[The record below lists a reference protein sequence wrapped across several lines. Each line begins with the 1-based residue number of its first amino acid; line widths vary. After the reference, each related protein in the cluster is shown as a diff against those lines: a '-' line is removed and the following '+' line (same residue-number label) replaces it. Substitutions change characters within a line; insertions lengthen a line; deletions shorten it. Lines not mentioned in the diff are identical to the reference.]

1 MLAFRGQ
8 ACQTGRMRLLATF
21 LCLGLFAAAL
31 CAQAAPRMS
40 AQRMIDGLISHDAAA
55 KDRAAMELRGIDA
68 ETAEKMGTELLRY
81 GVREVQAV
89 LAYLPDAGSAAACVI
104 ALVALESKE
113 LAVRVSALDVFS
125 RVPHAN
131 AAEACRTGMNA
142 RRMEALRALIEDGQY
157 LLRFCESISGP
168 RPPIEEAMRLALIV
182 DGQLGAPGLC
192 AMLRRCAELMLGT
205 KREAEDAGS
214 NVSEEKALRLRRSAT
229 LLFEALWIADPA
241 TQMNYSPSAP
251 FEQREKAVQRIRA
264 EINRLENTEV
274 QHGDTRFKG
283 MRYGDYL
290 QELFG
295 SDVTDTRAA
304 AYLRMQWWRGD
315 DVTISG
321 EGYAEWV
328 DRMNAMARRDVAAL
342 RRDLRQWWSSYRTH
356 KN

>member
-1 MLAFRGQ
+1 
-8 ACQTGRMRLLATF
+8 
-21 LCLGLFAAAL
+21 
-31 CAQAAPRMS
+31 
-40 AQRMIDGLISHDAAA
+40 
-55 KDRAAMELRGIDA
+55 
-68 ETAEKMGTELLRY
+68 
-81 GVREVQAV
+81 
-89 LAYLPDAGSAAACVI
+89 
-104 ALVALESKE
+104 
-113 LAVRVSALDVFS
+113 
-125 RVPHAN
+125 
-131 AAEACRTGMNA
+131 
-142 RRMEALRALIEDGQY
+142 
-157 LLRFCESISGP
+157 
-168 RPPIEEAMRLALIV
+168 MRLALIV